1 MTTDQIVELT
11 GTVLTKMGITFEKID
26 MTTEGDFQRVTIT
39 CDTPSRII
47 GWHGET
53 LNAIQHL
60 IKSIIR
66 SQEKLDRA
74 PFLVFDTDG
83 YRTMQEDKV
92 RTIADKKIDFVRR
105 TGARVTL
112 QPMSPYFRRIVH
124 THIAGDPKYSDIAT
138 ESIGEGSYRQVVLR
152 LKDEKMPEGQELSPV
167 MQSDE
172 GEEDDLGNLDV

>member
-1 MTTDQIVELT
+1 MTTDQIIDCT
-11 GTVLTKMGITFEKID
+11 GSLLTKMGIPFENID
-26 MTTEGDFQRVTIT
+26 VKAEGDFQRVTIT
-39 CDTPSRII
+39 CDNPSRII

-60 IKSIIR
+60 VKSMIR

-74 PFLVFDTDG
+74 PFLVLDTDG
-83 YRTMQEDKV
+83 YRLMQEDKV
-92 RTIADKKIDFVRR
+92 RAIAEKKIDFVRR

-124 THIAGDPKYSDIAT
+124 THIAGNDAYKDIAT

-167 MQSDE
+167 MQSDD
-172 GEEDDLGNLDV
+172 GEDDLGNLDV